1 MARTRK
7 TLNEMEAKNA
17 HSVTQV
23 NRGAV
28 AGEPMQKLKTGI
40 PDGQTGSWEDLGG
53 PTPENSKPDD
63 DSNKIADPAA
73 RLKRVSDAVTRHA
86 KPAEPMQKM
95 REEYDDEDAE
105 DLDEEEYDLEDE
117 DELQEEKK
125 SKKSEKEY
133 EKEDDENEDDKNEDD
148 KNEDEEDEEES
159 MKESAEDEYDLD
171 EDVEAIVAGEGLSE
185 EFKEKTRVIYEAA
198 VRSKVSEIRDRLEE
212 QYEAALV
219 EEVQVIAAELQER
232 VDAYLEYVADE
243 WMNENQLAVQY
254 GIKEQIAESF
264 LSKLFGLFEEH
275 HVNLPEEKYD
285 IVENMVDKLD
295 EMENKLNEQIDKNMQ
310 LTQALYETKADKIF
324 DEVADGLAITQ
335 QEKLASL
342 AESVEFESEES
353 YRDKLATLRESYF
366 PQRAR
371 VQTAQLETLSEGF
384 ESAEPVNYSGSM
396 SEYLKAAALVANI

>member
-23 NRGAV
+23 NRSAV

-40 PDGQTGSWEDLGG
+40 PDGQTGGWEDLGG

-63 DSNKIADPAA
+63 DSNKISDPAA

-86 KPAEPMQKM
+86 KPAETMQKM
-95 REEYDDEDAE
+95 REDYDDEDSE
-105 DLDEEEYDLEDE
+105 DLEDLEEEEYLEDDE
-117 DELQEEKK
+117 ELQEGKH
-125 SKKSEKEY
+125 SKKSD
-133 EKEDDENEDDKNEDD
+133 KEDDEDDEED
-148 KNEDEEDEEES
+148 EDEEDEEEDDDEDDT
-159 MKESAEDEYDLD
+159 MKESAEEEYDLD

-198 VRSKVSEIRDRLEE
+198 VRSKVSEISARLEE

-219 EEVQVIAAELQER
+219 EEVQAIATELQER

-243 WMNENQLAVQY
+243 WLKENQLAVQY

-295 EMENKLNEQIDKNMQ
+295 EMENKLNEQIEKNMQ

-353 YRDKLATLRESYF
+353 YRDKLVTLRESYF
-366 PQRAR
+366 PQKTR
-371 VQTAQLETLSEGF
+371 VQTAQLETLSEGVEF
-384 ESAEPVNYSGSM
+384 QEPVNYTGSM
-396 SEYLKAAALVANI
+396 SEYLRAAAVVANI